1 MKFQTYYI
9 YGRNAVT
16 EALNSGSEIEKIY
29 ILYGLS
35 GTNSLFKL
43 AKANKVQVL
52 AYDKAKFKNLEESAL
67 PRGAKSQGVIALR
80 TMTKTVDL
88 RELIENAYA
97 RTVQPVLLLLDGITD
112 PQNLG
117 AIARSAECAGVTG
130 IILPLRNSAP
140 ITPASVK
147 TSAGAL
153 EHLDICKVTN
163 VVNTMETLKE
173 RGFWLY
179 GTDMNSTRIYSEPIY
194 SRPVVIVIG
203 SEGLGM
209 KESVRKKCDEIISIP
224 MTGKINSL
232 NASVSAGIILFEINR
247 QRQSAGD
254 I

>member
-1 MKFQTYYI
+1 MKTQSYYI

-29 ILYGLS
+29 VLYGLS
-35 GTNSLFKL
+35 GTNPLFKL

-52 AYDKAKFKNLEESAL
+52 TYDKMKFKNLEDSVL
-67 PRGAKSQGVIALR
+67 PRGVKSQGVIALR
-80 TMTKTVDL
+80 TMAKTVDL
-88 RELIENAYA
+88 HELIENAFYRSA
-97 RTVQPVLLLLDGITD
+97 NPVLLLLDGITD

-140 ITPASVK
+140 ITPTAVK
-147 TSAGAL
+147 ASAGAL

-163 VVNTMETLKE
+163 IVNAMETLKE

-179 GTDMNSTRIYSEPIY
+179 GADMNSTRIYSEPIY

-203 SEGLGM
+203 SEGSGM

-247 QRQSAGD
+247 QRRLAKD